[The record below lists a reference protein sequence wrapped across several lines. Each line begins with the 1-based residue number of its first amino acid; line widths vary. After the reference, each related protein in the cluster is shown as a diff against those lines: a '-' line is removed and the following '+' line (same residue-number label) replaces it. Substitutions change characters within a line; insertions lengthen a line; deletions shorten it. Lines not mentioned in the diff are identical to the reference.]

1 MSDFFRDLRLGL
13 RTAKGFL
20 AQAGSDKRFEHVDSK
35 KYFDSRYNLMPDY
48 DNRRTLSAETTP
60 LYSAMH
66 YNIIEGNILALLN
79 RFHPELM
86 NPKVM
91 DIGSGNG
98 HWIDFYRNGLGARAV
113 TGVDIAAPA
122 VENLSDKYADDK
134 DISIFELDFSSN
146 DVGAVGRD
154 YDIINSI
161 GTIHHITDEEKWQA
175 CVHNIA
181 SCLAPGGV
189 CIVSDRF
196 GFMSINDMFTS
207 SDSMTGWSRQK
218 IRRGA
223 PGDGCNFLLM
233 RGRSRKAWTE
243 AAKAAGCRVL
253 AVRPYRAFMLFPG
266 LSSRF
271 NIMMF
276 QKVR

>member
-1 MSDFFRDLRLGL
+1 MSDFLRDLRLGL
-13 RTAKGFL
+13 RTAKGL
-20 AQAGSDKRFEHVDSK
+20 VAQAGSKNQFEHVDSK

-66 YNIIEGNILALLN
+66 YNTIEGNILALLN
-79 RFHPELM
+79 RFNPGLAD
-86 NPKVM
+86 PKVM

-98 HWIDFYRNGLGARAV
+98 HWIDFYRKNLGARAV

-122 VENLSDKYADDK
+122 VENLKQKFADDPA
-134 DISIFELDFSSN
+134 ISVFELDFSSD
-146 DVGAVGRD
+146 DVSAVGD
-154 YDIINSI
+154 GYDIISSI
-161 GTIHHITDEEKWQA
+161 GTIHHITDDEKWA
-175 CVHNIA
+175 RCVQNIA

-196 GFMSINDMFTS
+196 GIVSINDMFTS
-207 SDSMTGWSRQK
+207 TDSMTGWSRQK

-223 PGDGCNFLLM
+223 PADGCNFLLM
-233 RGRSRKAWTE
+233 KGRSRKAWTE
-243 AAKAAGCRVL
+243 AAESAGCRVL
-253 AVRPYRAFMLFPG
+253 AVRPYRAFMPFPG

-276 QKVR
+276 QKV